1 MTIFDKTM
9 GLIERT
15 LDLRSM
21 RQRLI
26 ASNIANEE
34 TPGYR
39 ANDLHFQDALSAAA
53 RGRLPVSL
61 AVTHGRHLGLRGEG
75 VQTVTGRVA
84 EVPAG
89 DLPLDANSVNM
100 ELELAKLSDNAM
112 QFNGA
117 ATIMAIRLRQLLGAI
132 RDTK

>member
-15 LDLRSM
+15 LDMRSA
-21 RQRLI
+21 RQRMI
-26 ASNIANEE
+26 SSNIANEE

-39 ANDLHFQDALSAAA
+39 AKDLHFQEALSSAV
-53 RGRLPVSL
+53 RGRPPVSL
-61 AVTHGRHLGLRGEG
+61 VSTQVQHIGHRGAGFER
-75 VQTVTGRVA
+75 VTGRVA

-112 QFNGA
+112 QYNSA
-117 ATIMAIRLRQLLGAI
+117 ATIMAMRMRQLLSAI
-132 RDTK
+132 RDAR